1 MNLRRLGN
9 TDLEVTAL
17 GLGCWQFSSGFG
29 PVQGYWSSVDQPTVN
44 EIVAGALQGGIN
56 WFDTAEL
63 YGGGK
68 SEQALSKALT
78 AAGKKPGEVLVAT
91 KWMPLLR
98 WAGNIPKT
106 IDVRLE
112 KLSPFGIDLY
122 QVHLPISFSSVEE
135 EMRQMAGLVAAKKIR
150 AIGVSNYDAQ
160 RMRRAHAELQK
171 HGLTLASNQ
180 IRYNLID
187 RGVEDRGVIAAA
199 KELGIS
205 IIAYSPLAQG
215 VLTGRFHDDPKA
227 LANVTRARRFSAMR
241 DLERVRPLVDE
252 LKAIAQA
259 HSATAAQVAL
269 AWVTQFHGETVVAIP
284 GATKTKQL
292 QDNVAA
298 LSLTLTTSELA
309 ALDQK
314 SRAIAA

>member
-1 MNLRRLGN
+1 MHLRRLGN

-17 GLGCWQFSSGFG
+17 GLGCWQFSSGVG
-29 PVQGYWSSVDQPTVN
+29 PVQGYWASVDQPTVN

-56 WFDTAEL
+56 WFDTAEM
-63 YGGGK
+63 YGMGK
-68 SEQALSKALT
+68 SEQALSRALF
-78 AAGKKPGEVLVAT
+78 AAGRKPGEVLVAT

-98 WAGNIPKT
+98 GAGNLPKS

-122 QVHLPISFSSVEE
+122 QVHAPISLSTVEE

-171 HGLTLASNQ
+171 HGLSLASNQ
-180 IRYNLID
+180 VRYNLID
-187 RGVEDRGVIAAA
+187 RGVEDRGIIAAA
-199 KELGIS
+199 KELGIT

-227 LANVTRARRFSAMR
+227 LASVTRARRFSAMR
-241 DLERVRPLVDE
+241 DLERVRPLVNE

-298 LSLTLTTSELA
+298 LSLTLTRGELD
-309 ALDQK
+309 ALDRK
-314 SRAIAA
+314 SREAR